1 MPRQR
6 QVVESPMLTVREAA
20 EYLRI
25 NTTTMRAI
33 INAGLI
39 PTFDLGWTKISRP
52 ALDNFIN
59 KWSGKSDELKSLIDD
74 KPAKP
79 DEKKIYL

>member
-25 NTTTMRAI
+25 NTSTMRAI

-39 PTFDLGWTKISRP
+39 PTFDLGWTKIARP
-52 ALDNFIN
+52 ILDQFIN
-59 KWSGKSDELKSLIDD
+59 DWSGHSDELRSLIDD
-74 KPAKP
+74 KPVEP
-79 DEKKIYL
+79 GEKRIFI